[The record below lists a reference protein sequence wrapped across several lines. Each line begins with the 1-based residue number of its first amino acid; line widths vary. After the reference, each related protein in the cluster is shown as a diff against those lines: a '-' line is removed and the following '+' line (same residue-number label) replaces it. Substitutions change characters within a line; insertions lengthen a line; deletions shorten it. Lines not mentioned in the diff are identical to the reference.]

1 MGLKS
6 DITQSIAEAFA
17 TDLKDAVKPFTGKR
31 VVTAD
36 GEYDF
41 INNDFVNTDK
51 KYVTYSGKGVFSSYK
66 AFEVDNETILVT
78 DLKLIF
84 LQGNLK
90 PQNDDIINN
99 EYQVVS
105 VSKDPADVIWI
116 IQLRKA

>member
-31 VVTAD
+31 VVHSGGD
-36 GEYDF
+36 YDF
-41 INNDFVNTDK
+41 INNDFVNTDN

-66 AFEVDNETILVT
+66 AIEVDNETILVT

-105 VSKDPADVIWI
+105 VSKDPADVVWI
-116 IQLRKA
+116 LQLRKA